1 MADQK
6 PSNRERVKEIVS
18 SIEQNIQDLFQSE
31 RYFDYLRTMS
41 RFHSY
46 SVNNTILIH
55 MQRPHAS
62 MPAAGFNKWKQFGR
76 HVKKGEKG
84 LTIIAPTP
92 LKKKIEEMR
101 LDPDTNAP
109 VLDPDGNIIMDEKTV
124 EIPLFKPVKVFTA
137 DQTEGKALPSLA
149 TDLTGNVQQY
159 EAFMEALRRTSP
171 MPIAFGPLDTDTDGL
186 CSFTRQTITIR
197 EGMSQVQTVCAT
209 VHEIG
214 HAVLHDREKDR
225 LSAAAGNTDK
235 EPPKAKDKNTME
247 VEAESVSFAVC
258 QYYGIDTSAN
268 SMGYIAGWS
277 RDKSLPELKASL
289 ETITKT
295 VSGLISTID
304 RHFAEICKE
313 RGIDLT
319 TQPEQP
325 EQAGLDTLEQF
336 AADLYDYMDQ
346 LHQTGILERP
356 FTLDPR
362 EQAVSDL
369 ISEMQT
375 GYFDGVRGPLTYLVE
390 HNSLITAQTM
400 LDRLDGLVQKQ
411 AVTVAEQ
418 SDTPEKFV
426 SDLCGYLVELQEAG
440 LIPAPNNADL
450 REKAKME
457 EALMPSMLNGSFSS
471 FRSILNDAAQHT
483 DRPATAVLRDR
494 LEKLS
499 DQWDAALV
507 CKIQPVFGAD
517 STVDRSAVQ
526 TYYERDGQL
535 RPFKAVFV
543 GTMAECQRV
552 VAGLEAGA
560 ITMRDVRQ
568 PDFEAPSL
576 PEQKYVYEL
585 KATGISGQSFIEVQ
599 ERTEQGTLLPGK
611 PLFCGTDDV
620 CAGLLEQLNNG
631 TLQRDDFFTVVAARV
646 SPYTLQ
652 DGAELD
658 ALVGPDDKVYL
669 GRRDHYDNR
678 GHYLNN
684 DNSLMHIS
692 DNDRVFNVISGVD
705 RPRTQEEL
713 QATGYFTQEEL
724 ENFAALPL
732 HAEGEPEQT
741 APDVP
746 APPEQADEA
755 LYLLDDSV
763 YLYIQASD
771 EGWDYTLYTKHDMEQ
786 LDGGQLDTPGL
797 SIPDVVEHI
806 RKMEEIGTLAVD
818 LAPMEV
824 LEELRDRSGHALE
837 AAVESVRP
845 EQGRD
850 YAGELREHF
859 AQEDAVLWDTSLD
872 EYPMP
877 DSSMTLDDLAAL
889 GYEET
894 DLLPLSRERGAELV
908 DRDMTVYMVRTGENP
923 EMVFDREDL
932 MEQPEGVMFAI
943 PREEW
948 EASQDFR
955 QAVADRMNHQE
966 EREKAFLE
974 HGGDC
979 FAIYQLRFEAE
990 TLRLHYEPLNIIL
1003 MQGFTVQRSNYDLSY
1018 TAPLSE
1024 VNSADEALARLWNVF
1039 NNDHP
1044 ADYQRPS
1051 MSVSD
1056 IIAIR
1061 LNGVLTCHYCDS
1073 YGFKQLPDFLQPE
1086 NYLKNA
1092 EMSLEDD
1099 LGMIDGIINNGPK
1112 ATVAELEQQ
1121 ARSGQSISLTDLA
1134 EAQRREQEEKK
1145 SVLAKLN
1152 AAPPQQGRKKTAP
1165 KKSAER
1171 ER

>member
-101 LDPDTNAP
+101 LDPDTKAP
-109 VLDPDGNIIMDEKTV
+109 VLDGDGNIIMDEKTV

-137 DQTEGKALPSLA
+137 DQTEGKPLPSLA
-149 TDLTGNVQQY
+149 TGLTGDVQQY

-171 MPIAFGPLDTDTDGL
+171 IPISFAALAPDTDGV
-186 CSFTRQTITIR
+186 CSFTKQTISIR

-225 LSAAAGNTDK
+225 LSAAAGNAD
-235 EPPKAKDKNTME
+235 PPKAKDKNTME

-277 RDKSLPELKASL
+277 RDKTLPELKASL

-295 VSGLISTID
+295 VSGLINTID

-319 TQPEQP
+319 AQP
-325 EQAGLDTLEQF
+325 EQAGPDTLEQF

-362 EQAVSDL
+362 EQSIADL
-369 ISEMQT
+369 VTEMQT

-390 HNSLITAQTM
+390 HNSLMTAKAM
-400 LDRLDGLVQKQ
+400 LERLDGLVQERT
-411 AVTVAEQ
+411 APAAELT
-418 SDTPEKFV
+418 DTPEKFV
-426 SDLCGYLVELQEAG
+426 SDLCGYLAELQEAR
-440 LIPAPNNADL
+440 LIPLPNNVEL
-450 REKAKME
+450 REKENMA
-457 EALMPSMLNGSFSS
+457 EALLPSMLNGSFNG

-483 DRPATAVLRDR
+483 ERPETAVLRDR

-499 DQWDAALV
+499 DQWDAALI
-507 CKIQPVFGAD
+507 CKVQPVFGVD
-517 STVDRSAVQ
+517 SAVDHSAVQ
-526 TYYERDGQL
+526 TYHRRNGQL
-535 RPFKAVFV
+535 YPFNVVFV
-543 GTMAECQRV
+543 GTVDECQRV
-552 VAGLEAGA
+552 VAGLEAGI

-568 PDFEAPSL
+568 PDFEPPSP
-576 PEQKYVYEL
+576 PEQ
-585 KATGISGQSFIEVQ
+585 S
-599 ERTEQGTLLPGK
+599 
-611 PLFCGTDDV
+611 
-620 CAGLLEQLNNG
+620 
-631 TLQRDDFFTVVAARV
+631 
-646 SPYTLQ
+646 
-652 DGAELD
+652 
-658 ALVGPDDKVYL
+658 
-669 GRRDHYDNR
+669 
-678 GHYLNN
+678 
-684 DNSLMHIS
+684 
-692 DNDRVFNVISGVD
+692 
-705 RPRTQEEL
+705 
-713 QATGYFTQEEL
+713 
-724 ENFAALPL
+724 
-732 HAEGEPEQT
+732 
-741 APDVP
+741 APAVP
-746 APPEQADEA
+746 APPEQAD
-755 LYLLDDSV
+755 
-763 YLYIQASD
+763 
-771 EGWDYTLYTKHDMEQ
+771 T
-786 LDGGQLDTPGL
+786 TP
-797 SIPDVVEHI
+797 
-806 RKMEEIGTLAVD
+806 
-818 LAPMEV
+818 
-824 LEELRDRSGHALE
+824 
-837 AAVESVRP
+837 P
-845 EQGRD
+845 E
-850 YAGELREHF
+850 
-859 AQEDAVLWDTSLD
+859 TSLD

-877 DSSMTLDDLAAL
+877 DSSMTLDGLAEL
-889 GYEET
+889 GYSGT

-908 DRDMTVYMVRTGENP
+908 DRDMTVYMVRTGEAP

-932 MEQPEGVMFAI
+932 MEQPEGVMFAV

-948 EASQDFR
+948 EDSPDFR
-955 QAVADRMNHQE
+955 QAVAGRMDWQEDR
-966 EREKAFLE
+966 ERAFLN

-979 FAIYQLRFEAE
+979 FAIYQVKLDGDDSLRDI
-990 TLRLHYEPLNIIL
+990 RYESLDWLNSI
-1003 MQGFTVQRSNYDLSY
+1003 GRKVERGNYDLAY

-1024 VNSADEALARLWNVF
+1024 VNSADEALERLWYVF

-1061 LNGVLTCHYCDS
+1061 LDGVLTCHYCDS
-1073 YGFKQLPDFLQPE
+1073 YGFKQLPDFIQPE

-1121 ARSGQSISLTDLA
+1121 ARSGQPISLTDLA
-1134 EAQRREQEEKK
+1134 EATHRERREKK

-1152 AAPPQQGRKKTAP
+1152 AAPPQKDRKKTAP

>member
-101 LDPDTNAP
+101 LDPDTKAP
-109 VLDPDGNIIMDEKTV
+109 VLDRDGNIIIDEKTV

-137 DQTEGKALPSLA
+137 DQTEGKPLPSLA
-149 TDLTGNVQQY
+149 TGLTGDVQQY

-171 MPIAFGPLDTDTDGL
+171 MPISFAPLEPNTDGV
-186 CSFTRQTITIR
+186 CSFTKQTISIR

-235 EPPKAKDKNTME
+235 DPPKAKDKNTME

-295 VSGLISTID
+295 VSGLINTID

-319 TQPEQP
+319 AQP
-325 EQAGLDTLEQF
+325 EQAGPDTLEQF

-362 EQAVSDL
+362 EQSIADL
-369 ISEMQT
+369 VTEMQT

-390 HNSLITAQTM
+390 HNSLMTAKAM
-400 LDRLDGLVQKQ
+400 LERLDGLVQERT
-411 AVTVAEQ
+411 APAAELT
-418 SDTPEKFV
+418 DTPEKFV
-426 SDLCGYLVELQEAG
+426 SDLCGYLAELQEAR
-440 LIPAPNNADL
+440 LIPLPNNAEL
-450 REKAKME
+450 REKENMA
-457 EALMPSMLNGSFSS
+457 EALLPSMLNGSFSS
-471 FRSILNDAAQHT
+471 FRDILEDAAQ
-483 DRPATAVLRDR
+483 RAELPVTADLRDR

-507 CKIQPVFGAD
+507 CKIEPIFGAG

-526 TYYERDGQL
+526 TYRKQNDQL
-535 RPFKAVFV
+535 TPYKLVFT
-543 GTMAECQRV
+543 GTAAECQRV
-552 VAGLEAGA
+552 VAGLEAG
-560 ITMRDVRQ
+560 TFTLRDMRQ
-568 PDFEAPSL
+568 PDFELPPA
-576 PEQKYVYEL
+576 PEQADPV
-585 KATGISGQSFIEVQ
+585 
-599 ERTEQGTLLPGK
+599 
-611 PLFCGTDDV
+611 
-620 CAGLLEQLNNG
+620 
-631 TLQRDDFFTVVAARV
+631 
-646 SPYTLQ
+646 
-652 DGAELD
+652 
-658 ALVGPDDKVYL
+658 
-669 GRRDHYDNR
+669 
-678 GHYLNN
+678 
-684 DNSLMHIS
+684 
-692 DNDRVFNVISGVD
+692 
-705 RPRTQEEL
+705 
-713 QATGYFTQEEL
+713 
-724 ENFAALPL
+724 
-732 HAEGEPEQT
+732 QT

-746 APPEQADEA
+746 APPEQPDEA

-763 YLYIQASD
+763 YLHIQASD
-771 EGWDYTLYTKHDMEQ
+771 GGWDYTLYTKHDMAQ
-786 LDGGQLDTPGL
+786 LDGGQLDSPGL

-806 RKMEEIGTLAVD
+806 RRTEEIGTLAVD

-824 LEELRDRSGHALE
+824 LEELR
-837 AAVESVRP
+837 
-845 EQGRD
+845 
-850 YAGELREHF
+850 EHLS
-859 AQEDAVLWDTSLD
+859 QKDAVQPDTTLD

-877 DSSMTLDDLAAL
+877 DSSMTLDGLAEL
-889 GYEET
+889 GYSGT

-908 DRDMTVYMVRTGENP
+908 DRDMTVYMVRTGEAP

-932 MEQPEGVMFAI
+932 MEQPEGVMFAV

-948 EASQDFR
+948 EDSPDFR
-955 QAVADRMNHQE
+955 QAVAGRMDWQEDR
-966 EREKAFLE
+966 ERAFLN

-979 FAIYQLRFEAE
+979 FAIYQVKLDGDDSLRDI
-990 TLRLHYEPLNIIL
+990 RYESLDWLNSI
-1003 MQGFTVQRSNYDLSY
+1003 GRKVERGNYDLAY

-1024 VNSADEALARLWNVF
+1024 VNSADEALERLWYVF

-1061 LNGVLTCHYCDS
+1061 LDGVLTCHYCDS
-1073 YGFKQLPDFLQPE
+1073 YGFKQLPDFIQPE

-1121 ARSGQSISLTDLA
+1121 ARSGQPISLTDLA
-1134 EAQRREQEEKK
+1134 EAQRREQGEKK

-1165 KKSAER
+1165 KKSAEK

>member
-101 LDPDTNAP
+101 LDPDTKAP
-109 VLDPDGNIIMDEKTV
+109 VLDRDGNIIIDEKTV

-137 DQTEGKALPSLA
+137 DQTEGKPLPSLA
-149 TDLTGNVQQY
+149 TGLTGDVQQY

-171 MPIAFGPLDTDTDGL
+171 MPISFAPLEPNTDGV
-186 CSFTRQTITIR
+186 CSFTKQTISIR

-214 HAVLHDREKDR
+214 HAVLHDREKNR

-235 EPPKAKDKNTME
+235 DPPKAKDKSTME

-313 RGIDLT
+313 RGIDLAA
-319 TQPEQP
+319 QP
-325 EQAGLDTLEQF
+325 EQAGPDTLEQF

-362 EQAVSDL
+362 EQSIADL
-369 ISEMQT
+369 AAEMQT

-390 HNSLITAQTM
+390 HNSLMTAKAM
-400 LDRLDGLVQKQ
+400 LERLDGLAQERT
-411 AVTVAEQ
+411 APAAELA
-418 SDTPEKFV
+418 DTPEKFV
-426 SDLCGYLVELQEAG
+426 SDLCGYLAELQEAH
-440 LIPAPNNADL
+440 LLPLPNNAEL
-450 REKAKME
+450 REKENMA
-457 EALMPSMLNGSFSS
+457 EALLPSMLNGSFSS
-471 FRSILNDAAQHT
+471 FRDILEDAAQ
-483 DRPATAVLRDR
+483 RAELPVTADLRDR

-507 CKIQPVFGAD
+507 CKIEPIFGAG

-526 TYYERDGQL
+526 TYRKQNDQL
-535 RPFKAVFV
+535 TPYKLVFT
-543 GTMAECQRV
+543 GTAAECQRV
-552 VAGLEAGA
+552 VAGLEAG
-560 ITMRDVRQ
+560 TFTLRDMRQ
-568 PDFEAPSL
+568 PDFELPPA
-576 PEQKYVYEL
+576 PEQADPV
-585 KATGISGQSFIEVQ
+585 
-599 ERTEQGTLLPGK
+599 
-611 PLFCGTDDV
+611 
-620 CAGLLEQLNNG
+620 
-631 TLQRDDFFTVVAARV
+631 
-646 SPYTLQ
+646 
-652 DGAELD
+652 
-658 ALVGPDDKVYL
+658 
-669 GRRDHYDNR
+669 
-678 GHYLNN
+678 
-684 DNSLMHIS
+684 
-692 DNDRVFNVISGVD
+692 
-705 RPRTQEEL
+705 
-713 QATGYFTQEEL
+713 
-724 ENFAALPL
+724 
-732 HAEGEPEQT
+732 QT

-746 APPEQADEA
+746 APPEQPDEA

-763 YLYIQASD
+763 YLHIQASD
-771 EGWDYTLYTKHDMEQ
+771 GGWDYTLYTKHDMAQ
-786 LDGGQLDTPGL
+786 LNGGQLDSPGL
-797 SIPDVVEHI
+797 SITDVVEHI
-806 RKMEEIGTLAVD
+806 RRTEEIGTLAVD

-824 LEELRDRSGHALE
+824 LEELR
-837 AAVESVRP
+837 
-845 EQGRD
+845 
-850 YAGELREHF
+850 EHF
-859 AQEDAVLWDTSLD
+859 TQEDAVQPDTTLD
-872 EYPMP
+872 DYPMP
-877 DSSMTLDDLAAL
+877 DSSMTLDGLAEL
-889 GYEET
+889 GYSGT

-908 DRDMTVYMVRTGENP
+908 DRDMTVYMVRTGEAP

-932 MEQPEGVMFAI
+932 MEQPEGVMFAV

-948 EASQDFR
+948 EASPDFR
-955 QAVADRMNHQE
+955 QAVADRMDRQE
-966 EREKAFLE
+966 DRERAFLN

-979 FAIYQLRFEAE
+979 FAIYQVKLDGDDSLRDI
-990 TLRLHYEPLNIIL
+990 RYESLDWLNSI
-1003 MQGFTVQRSNYDLSY
+1003 GRKVERGNYDLAY

-1024 VNSADEALARLWNVF
+1024 VNSADEALERLWYVF

-1061 LNGVLTCHYCDS
+1061 LDGVLTCHYCDS
-1073 YGFKQLPDFLQPE
+1073 YGFKQLPDFIQPE

-1121 ARSGQSISLTDLA
+1121 ARSGQPISLTDLA
-1134 EAQRREQEEKK
+1134 EAQRREQGEKK

-1165 KKSAER
+1165 KKSAEK

>member
-76 HVKKGEKG
+76 HVKRGEKG

-101 LDPDTNAP
+101 LDPDTKAP
-109 VLDPDGNIIMDEKTV
+109 VLDGDGNIIMDEKTV

-137 DQTEGKALPSLA
+137 DQTEGKPLPSLA
-149 TDLTGNVQQY
+149 TGLTGDVQQY

-171 MPIAFGPLDTDTDGL
+171 IPISFAALAPDTDGV
-186 CSFTRQTITIR
+186 CSFTKQTISIR

-225 LSAAAGNTDK
+225 LSAAAGNAD
-235 EPPKAKDKNTME
+235 PPKAKDKNTME

-319 TQPEQP
+319 AQP
-325 EQAGLDTLEQF
+325 EQAGPDTLEQF

-362 EQAVSDL
+362 EQSIADL
-369 ISEMQT
+369 VTEMQT

-390 HNSLITAQTM
+390 HNSLMTAKAM
-400 LDRLDGLVQKQ
+400 LERLDGLVQERT
-411 AVTVAEQ
+411 APAAELT
-418 SDTPEKFV
+418 DTPEKFV
-426 SDLCGYLVELQEAG
+426 SDLCGYLAELQEAR
-440 LIPAPNNADL
+440 LIPLPNNVEL
-450 REKAKME
+450 REKENMA
-457 EALMPSMLNGSFSS
+457 EALLPSMLNGSFNG

-483 DRPATAVLRDR
+483 ERPETAVLRDR

-499 DQWDAALV
+499 DQWDAALI
-507 CKIQPVFGAD
+507 CKVQPVFGVD
-517 STVDRSAVQ
+517 SAVDHSAVQ
-526 TYYERDGQL
+526 TYHRRNGQL
-535 RPFKAVFV
+535 YPFNVVFV
-543 GTMAECQRV
+543 GTVDECQRV
-552 VAGLEAGA
+552 VAGLEAGI

-568 PDFEAPSL
+568 PDFEPPSP
-576 PEQKYVYEL
+576 PEQ
-585 KATGISGQSFIEVQ
+585 S
-599 ERTEQGTLLPGK
+599 
-611 PLFCGTDDV
+611 
-620 CAGLLEQLNNG
+620 
-631 TLQRDDFFTVVAARV
+631 
-646 SPYTLQ
+646 
-652 DGAELD
+652 
-658 ALVGPDDKVYL
+658 
-669 GRRDHYDNR
+669 
-678 GHYLNN
+678 
-684 DNSLMHIS
+684 
-692 DNDRVFNVISGVD
+692 
-705 RPRTQEEL
+705 
-713 QATGYFTQEEL
+713 
-724 ENFAALPL
+724 
-732 HAEGEPEQT
+732 
-741 APDVP
+741 APAVP
-746 APPEQADEA
+746 APPEQAD
-755 LYLLDDSV
+755 
-763 YLYIQASD
+763 
-771 EGWDYTLYTKHDMEQ
+771 T
-786 LDGGQLDTPGL
+786 TP
-797 SIPDVVEHI
+797 
-806 RKMEEIGTLAVD
+806 
-818 LAPMEV
+818 
-824 LEELRDRSGHALE
+824 
-837 AAVESVRP
+837 P
-845 EQGRD
+845 E
-850 YAGELREHF
+850 
-859 AQEDAVLWDTSLD
+859 TSLD

-877 DSSMTLDDLAAL
+877 DSSMTLDGLAEL
-889 GYEET
+889 GYSGT

-908 DRDMTVYMVRTGENP
+908 DRDMTVYMVRTGEAP

-932 MEQPEGVMFAI
+932 MEQPEGVMFAV

-948 EASQDFR
+948 EDSPDFR
-955 QAVADRMNHQE
+955 QAVAGRMDWQEDR
-966 EREKAFLE
+966 ERAFLN

-979 FAIYQLRFEAE
+979 FAIYQVKLDGDDSLRDI
-990 TLRLHYEPLNIIL
+990 RYESLDWLNSI
-1003 MQGFTVQRSNYDLSY
+1003 GRKVERGNYDLAY

-1024 VNSADEALARLWNVF
+1024 VNSADEALERLWYVF

-1061 LNGVLTCHYCDS
+1061 LDGVLTCHYCDS
-1073 YGFKQLPDFLQPE
+1073 YGFKQLPDFIQPE

-1121 ARSGQSISLTDLA
+1121 ARSGQPISLTDLA
-1134 EAQRREQEEKK
+1134 EATHRERREKK

-1152 AAPPQQGRKKTAP
+1152 AAPPQKDRKKTAP

>member
-101 LDPDTNAP
+101 LDPDTKAP
-109 VLDPDGNIIMDEKTV
+109 VLDGDGNIIMDEKTV

-137 DQTEGKALPSLA
+137 DQTEGKPLPSLA
-149 TDLTGNVQQY
+149 TGLTGDVQQY

-171 MPIAFGPLDTDTDGL
+171 MPISFASLAPDTDGV
-186 CSFTRQTITIR
+186 CSFTKQTISIR

-225 LSAAAGNTDK
+225 LSAAAGNAD
-235 EPPKAKDKNTME
+235 PPKAKDKNTME

-319 TQPEQP
+319 AQP
-325 EQAGLDTLEQF
+325 EQAGPDTLEQF

-362 EQAVSDL
+362 EQSIADL
-369 ISEMQT
+369 VTEMQT

-390 HNSLITAQTM
+390 HNSLMTAKAM
-400 LDRLDGLVQKQ
+400 LERLDGLVQERT
-411 AVTVAEQ
+411 APAAELT
-418 SDTPEKFV
+418 DTPEKFV
-426 SDLCGYLVELQEAG
+426 SDLCGYLAELQEAR
-440 LIPAPNNADL
+440 LIPLPNNAEL
-450 REKAKME
+450 REKENMA
-457 EALMPSMLNGSFSS
+457 EALLPSMLNGSFNG

-483 DRPATAVLRDR
+483 ERPETAVLRDR

-507 CKIQPVFGAD
+507 YKIEPIFGAG

-526 TYYERDGQL
+526 TYRKQNDQL
-535 RPFKAVFV
+535 TPYKLVFT
-543 GTMAECQRV
+543 GTAAECQRV
-552 VAGLEAGA
+552 VAGLEAG
-560 ITMRDVRQ
+560 TFTLRDMRQ
-568 PDFEAPSL
+568 PDFELPPA
-576 PEQKYVYEL
+576 PEQADPV
-585 KATGISGQSFIEVQ
+585 
-599 ERTEQGTLLPGK
+599 
-611 PLFCGTDDV
+611 
-620 CAGLLEQLNNG
+620 
-631 TLQRDDFFTVVAARV
+631 
-646 SPYTLQ
+646 
-652 DGAELD
+652 
-658 ALVGPDDKVYL
+658 
-669 GRRDHYDNR
+669 
-678 GHYLNN
+678 
-684 DNSLMHIS
+684 
-692 DNDRVFNVISGVD
+692 
-705 RPRTQEEL
+705 
-713 QATGYFTQEEL
+713 
-724 ENFAALPL
+724 
-732 HAEGEPEQT
+732 QT

-763 YLYIQASD
+763 YLHTQAGD
-771 EGWDYTLYTKHDMEQ
+771 GGWDYTLYTKHDMAQ
-786 LDGGQLDTPGL
+786 LDGGQLDSPGL

-806 RKMEEIGTLAVD
+806 RRTEEIGTLAVD

-824 LEELRDRSGHALE
+824 LD
-837 AAVESVRP
+837 
-845 EQGRD
+845 
-850 YAGELREHF
+850 ELREHLS
-859 AQEDAVLWDTSLD
+859 QKDAVQPDTTLD

-877 DSSMTLDDLAAL
+877 DSSMTLDGLAEL
-889 GYEET
+889 GYSGT

-908 DRDMTVYMVRTGENP
+908 DRDMTVYMVRTGEAP

-932 MEQPEGVMFAI
+932 MEQPEGVMFAV

-948 EASQDFR
+948 EDSPDFR
-955 QAVADRMNHQE
+955 QSVAGRMDWQEDR
-966 EREKAFLE
+966 ERAFLN

-979 FAIYQLRFEAE
+979 FAIYQVKLDGDDSLRDI
-990 TLRLHYEPLNIIL
+990 RYESLDWLNSI
-1003 MQGFTVQRSNYDLSY
+1003 GRKVERGNYDLAY

-1024 VNSADEALARLWNVF
+1024 VNSADEALERLWYVF

-1061 LNGVLTCHYCDS
+1061 LDGVLTCHYCDS
-1073 YGFKQLPDFLQPE
+1073 YGFKQLPDFIQPE

-1121 ARSGQSISLTDLA
+1121 ARSGQPISLTDLA
-1134 EAQRREQEEKK
+1134 EAQRREQGEKK

-1152 AAPPQQGRKKTAP
+1152 AAPPQKDRKKTAP

>member
-6 PSNRERVKEIVS
+6 PSNRERVKEIVA

-101 LDPDTNAP
+101 LDPDTKAP
-109 VLDPDGNIIMDEKTV
+109 VRDRDGNIIMDEKTV

-137 DQTEGKALPSLA
+137 DQTEGKPLPSLA
-149 TDLTGNVQQY
+149 TGLTGDVKQY

-171 MPIAFGPLDTDTDGL
+171 MPISFAPLAPDTDGV
-186 CSFTRQTITIR
+186 CSFTKQTISIR

>member
-101 LDPDTNAP
+101 LDPDTKAP
-109 VLDPDGNIIMDEKTV
+109 VLDGDGNIIMDEKTV

-137 DQTEGKALPSLA
+137 DQTEGKPLPSLA
-149 TDLTGNVQQY
+149 TDLTGDVQQY

-171 MPIAFGPLDTDTDGL
+171 MPISFAALAPDTDGV
-186 CSFTRQTITIR
+186 CSFTKQTISIR

-225 LSAAAGNTDK
+225 LSAAAGNAD
-235 EPPKAKDKNTME
+235 PPKAKDKNTME

-295 VSGLISTID
+295 VSGLINTID

-319 TQPEQP
+319 AQP
-325 EQAGLDTLEQF
+325 EQAGPDTLEQF

-362 EQAVSDL
+362 EQSIADL
-369 ISEMQT
+369 VTEMQT

-390 HNSLITAQTM
+390 HNSLMTAKAM
-400 LDRLDGLVQKQ
+400 LERLDGLVQERT
-411 AVTVAEQ
+411 APAAELT
-418 SDTPEKFV
+418 DTPEKFV
-426 SDLCGYLVELQEAG
+426 SDLCGYLAELQEAR
-440 LIPAPNNADL
+440 LIPLPNNAEL
-450 REKAKME
+450 REKENMA
-457 EALMPSMLNGSFSS
+457 EALLPSMLNGSFNG

-483 DRPATAVLRDR
+483 ERPETAVLRDR

-507 CKIQPVFGAD
+507 YKIEPIFGAG

-526 TYYERDGQL
+526 TYRKQNDQL
-535 RPFKAVFV
+535 TPYKLVFT
-543 GTMAECQRV
+543 GTAAECQRV
-552 VAGLEAGA
+552 VAGLEAG
-560 ITMRDVRQ
+560 TFTLRDMRQ
-568 PDFEAPSL
+568 PDFELPPA
-576 PEQKYVYEL
+576 PEQADPV
-585 KATGISGQSFIEVQ
+585 
-599 ERTEQGTLLPGK
+599 
-611 PLFCGTDDV
+611 
-620 CAGLLEQLNNG
+620 
-631 TLQRDDFFTVVAARV
+631 
-646 SPYTLQ
+646 
-652 DGAELD
+652 
-658 ALVGPDDKVYL
+658 
-669 GRRDHYDNR
+669 
-678 GHYLNN
+678 
-684 DNSLMHIS
+684 
-692 DNDRVFNVISGVD
+692 
-705 RPRTQEEL
+705 
-713 QATGYFTQEEL
+713 
-724 ENFAALPL
+724 
-732 HAEGEPEQT
+732 QT

-746 APPEQADEA
+746 VPPEQAEEA

-763 YLYIQASD
+763 YLHIQAGD
-771 EGWDYTLYTKHDMEQ
+771 GGWDYTLYTKHDMAQ
-786 LDGGQLDTPGL
+786 LDSGRLDSPGL

-806 RKMEEIGTLAVD
+806 RRTEEIGTLAVD

-824 LEELRDRSGHALE
+824 LD
-837 AAVESVRP
+837 
-845 EQGRD
+845 
-850 YAGELREHF
+850 ELREHLS
-859 AQEDAVLWDTSLD
+859 QKDAVQPDTTLD

-877 DSSMTLDDLAAL
+877 DSSMTLDGLAEL
-889 GYEET
+889 GYSGT

-908 DRDMTVYMVRTGENP
+908 DRDMTVYMVRTGEAP

-932 MEQPEGVMFAI
+932 MEQPEGVMFAV

-948 EASQDFR
+948 EASPDFR
-955 QAVADRMNHQE
+955 QAVADRMDRQE
-966 EREKAFLE
+966 DRERAFLN

-979 FAIYQLRFEAE
+979 FAIYQVKLDGDDSLRDI
-990 TLRLHYEPLNIIL
+990 RYESLDWLNSI
-1003 MQGFTVQRSNYDLSY
+1003 GRKVERGNYDLAY

-1024 VNSADEALARLWNVF
+1024 VNSADEALKRLWYVF

-1061 LNGVLTCHYCDS
+1061 LDGVLTCHYCDS
-1073 YGFKQLPDFLQPE
+1073 YGFKQLPDFIQPE

-1121 ARSGQSISLTDLA
+1121 ARSGQPISLTDLA
-1134 EAQRREQEEKK
+1134 EAQRREQGEKK
-1145 SVLAKLN
+1145 SILAKLN
-1152 AAPPQQGRKKTAP
+1152 AAPPQKDRKKTAP

>member
-101 LDPDTNAP
+101 LDPDTKAP
-109 VLDPDGNIIMDEKTV
+109 VLDGDGNIIMDEKTV

-149 TDLTGNVQQY
+149 TDLTGDVQQY

-171 MPIAFGPLDTDTDGL
+171 MPISFAPLAPDTDGV
-186 CSFTRQTITIR
+186 CSFTKQAISIR

-313 RGIDLT
+313 RGIDLAA
-319 TQPEQP
+319 QP
-325 EQAGLDTLEQF
+325 EQAGPDTLGQF

-362 EQAVSDL
+362 EQSIADL
-369 ISEMQT
+369 VTEMQT

-390 HNSLITAQTM
+390 HNSLMTAKAM
-400 LDRLDGLVQKQ
+400 LERLEGLIQ
-411 AVTVAEQ
+411 ALP
-418 SDTPEKFV
+418 DTPEKFV
-426 SDLCGYLVELQEAG
+426 YDLCGYLAELQEAR
-440 LIPAPNNADL
+440 LIPLPNNAEL
-450 REKAKME
+450 REKENMA
-457 EALMPSMLNGSFSS
+457 EALLPSMLNGSFNG

-483 DRPATAVLRDR
+483 ERPETAVLRDR

-507 CKIQPVFGAD
+507 YKIEPIFGAG

-526 TYYERDGQL
+526 TYRKQNDQL
-535 RPFKAVFV
+535 TPYKLVFT
-543 GTMAECQRV
+543 GTAAECQRV
-552 VAGLEAGA
+552 VAGLEAG
-560 ITMRDVRQ
+560 TFTLRDMRQ
-568 PDFEAPSL
+568 PDFEPPSS
-576 PEQKYVYEL
+576 P
-585 KATGISGQSFIEVQ
+585 GQS
-599 ERTEQGTLLPGK
+599 
-611 PLFCGTDDV
+611 
-620 CAGLLEQLNNG
+620 
-631 TLQRDDFFTVVAARV
+631 
-646 SPYTLQ
+646 
-652 DGAELD
+652 
-658 ALVGPDDKVYL
+658 
-669 GRRDHYDNR
+669 
-678 GHYLNN
+678 
-684 DNSLMHIS
+684 
-692 DNDRVFNVISGVD
+692 
-705 RPRTQEEL
+705 
-713 QATGYFTQEEL
+713 
-724 ENFAALPL
+724 
-732 HAEGEPEQT
+732 
-741 APDVP
+741 APAVP
-746 APPEQADEA
+746 APPEQADTI
-755 LYLLDDSV
+755 L
-763 YLYIQASD
+763 
-771 EGWDYTLYTKHDMEQ
+771 
-786 LDGGQLDTPGL
+786 
-797 SIPDVVEHI
+797 
-806 RKMEEIGTLAVD
+806 
-818 LAPMEV
+818 
-824 LEELRDRSGHALE
+824 
-837 AAVESVRP
+837 P
-845 EQGRD
+845 E
-850 YAGELREHF
+850 
-859 AQEDAVLWDTSLD
+859 TSLD

-877 DSSMTLDDLAAL
+877 DSSMTLDDLAEL
-889 GYEET
+889 GYGET
-894 DLLPLSRERGAELV
+894 DLLPLSRDRGAELV
-908 DRDMTVYMVRTGENP
+908 DRDMTVYMVRTGEAP

-932 MEQPEGVMFAI
+932 MEQPEGVMFAV

-948 EASQDFR
+948 EDSPDFR
-955 QAVADRMNHQE
+955 QAVADRMDRQE
-966 EREKAFLE
+966 DRERAFLN

-979 FAIYQLRFEAE
+979 FAIYQVKLDGDDSLRDI
-990 TLRLHYEPLNIIL
+990 RYESLDWLNSI
-1003 MQGFTVQRSNYDLSY
+1003 GRKVERGNYDLAY

-1024 VNSADEALARLWNVF
+1024 VNSADEALERLWYVF

-1061 LNGVLTCHYCDS
+1061 LDGVLTCHYCDS
-1073 YGFKQLPDFLQPE
+1073 YGFKQLPDFIQPE

-1112 ATVAELEQQ
+1112 EPTVAELEAQVK
-1121 ARSGQSISLTDLA
+1121 AGQRISLMDLA
-1134 EAQRREQEEKK
+1134 GAVHREQEMKKK
-1145 SVLAKLN
+1145 SVVSQLKGK
-1152 AAPPQQGRKKTAP
+1152 PPQKRQRAKRQKSSEKGR
-1165 KKSAER
+1165 
-1171 ER
+1171 

>member
-101 LDPDTNAP
+101 LDPDTKAP
-109 VLDPDGNIIMDEKTV
+109 VLDGDGNIIMDEKTV

-137 DQTEGKALPSLA
+137 DQTEGKPLSSLA
-149 TDLTGNVQQY
+149 TGLTGDVQQY

-171 MPIAFGPLDTDTDGL
+171 MPISFASLAPDTDGV
-186 CSFTRQTITIR
+186 CSFTKQTISIR

-225 LSAAAGNTDK
+225 LSAAAGNAD
-235 EPPKAKDKNTME
+235 PPKAKDKNTME

-319 TQPEQP
+319 AQP
-325 EQAGLDTLEQF
+325 EQAGPDTLEQF

-362 EQAVSDL
+362 EQSIADL
-369 ISEMQT
+369 VTEMQT

-390 HNSLITAQTM
+390 HNSLMTAKAM
-400 LDRLDGLVQKQ
+400 LERLDGLVQERT
-411 AVTVAEQ
+411 APAAELT
-418 SDTPEKFV
+418 DTPEKFV
-426 SDLCGYLVELQEAG
+426 SDLCGYLAELQEAR
-440 LIPAPNNADL
+440 LIPLPNNAEL
-450 REKAKME
+450 REKENMA
-457 EALMPSMLNGSFSS
+457 EALLPSMLNGSFNG

-483 DRPATAVLRDR
+483 ERPETAVLRDR

-499 DQWDAALV
+499 DQWDAALI
-507 CKIQPVFGAD
+507 CKVQPVFGVD
-517 STVDRSAVQ
+517 SAVDHSAVQ
-526 TYYERDGQL
+526 TYHRRNGQL
-535 RPFKAVFV
+535 YPFNVVFV
-543 GTMAECQRV
+543 GTVDECQRV
-552 VAGLEAGA
+552 VAGLEAGI

-568 PDFEAPSL
+568 PDFEPPSP
-576 PEQKYVYEL
+576 PEQ
-585 KATGISGQSFIEVQ
+585 S
-599 ERTEQGTLLPGK
+599 
-611 PLFCGTDDV
+611 
-620 CAGLLEQLNNG
+620 
-631 TLQRDDFFTVVAARV
+631 
-646 SPYTLQ
+646 
-652 DGAELD
+652 
-658 ALVGPDDKVYL
+658 
-669 GRRDHYDNR
+669 
-678 GHYLNN
+678 
-684 DNSLMHIS
+684 
-692 DNDRVFNVISGVD
+692 
-705 RPRTQEEL
+705 
-713 QATGYFTQEEL
+713 
-724 ENFAALPL
+724 
-732 HAEGEPEQT
+732 
-741 APDVP
+741 APAVP
-746 APPEQADEA
+746 APPEQAD
-755 LYLLDDSV
+755 
-763 YLYIQASD
+763 
-771 EGWDYTLYTKHDMEQ
+771 T
-786 LDGGQLDTPGL
+786 TP
-797 SIPDVVEHI
+797 
-806 RKMEEIGTLAVD
+806 
-818 LAPMEV
+818 
-824 LEELRDRSGHALE
+824 
-837 AAVESVRP
+837 P
-845 EQGRD
+845 E
-850 YAGELREHF
+850 
-859 AQEDAVLWDTSLD
+859 TSLD

-877 DSSMTLDDLAAL
+877 DSSMTLDGLAEL
-889 GYEET
+889 GYSGT

-908 DRDMTVYMVRTGENP
+908 DRDMTVYMVRTGEAP

-932 MEQPEGVMFAI
+932 MEQPEGVMFAV

-948 EASQDFR
+948 EDSPDFR
-955 QAVADRMNHQE
+955 QAVAGRMDWQEDR
-966 EREKAFLE
+966 ERTFLN

-979 FAIYQLRFEAE
+979 FAIYQVKDDDSLREIRFEGLDWLQSIGRE
-990 TLRLHYEPLNIIL
+990 VERE
-1003 MQGFTVQRSNYDLSY
+1003 NYNLIY
-1018 TAPLSE
+1018 TAPLSGKDTPE
-1024 VNSADEALARLWNVF
+1024 VVAEQLFYRF
-1039 NNDHP
+1039 NNEHP
-1044 ADYQRPS
+1044 KDYHSPS

-1056 IIAIR
+1056 IVAIR
-1061 LNGVLTCHYCDS
+1061 RDGALSCHYCDS
-1073 YGFKQLPDFLQPE
+1073 FGFQQITGFLDANP
-1086 NYLKNA
+1086 LKNA
-1092 EMSLEDD
+1092 EMSMEDD
-1099 LGMIDGIINNGPK
+1099 YGMIDGIINNGPK
-1112 ATVAELEQQ
+1112 EPTVAQLEQQ
-1121 ARSGQSISLTDLA
+1121 ARSGQPISLMDLA
-1134 EAQRREQEEKK
+1134 AAVHREDGDKRK
-1145 SVLAKLN
+1145 SVVEQLH
-1152 AAPPQQGRKKTAP
+1152 QQPKQESKKTAP

-1171 ER
+1171 EL

>member
-62 MPAAGFNKWKQFGR
+62 MPAARFNKWKQFGR

-101 LDPDTNAP
+101 LDPDTKAP
-109 VLDPDGNIIMDEKTV
+109 VLDGDGNIIMDEKTV

-137 DQTEGKALPSLA
+137 DQTEGKPLPSLA
-149 TDLTGNVQQY
+149 TGLTGDVQQY

-171 MPIAFGPLDTDTDGL
+171 MPISFAALAPDTDGV
-186 CSFTRQTITIR
+186 CSFTKQTISIR

-235 EPPKAKDKNTME
+235 DPPKAKDKNTME

-319 TQPEQP
+319 AQP
-325 EQAGLDTLEQF
+325 EQAGPDTLEQF

-362 EQAVSDL
+362 EQSIADL
-369 ISEMQT
+369 VTEMQT

-390 HNSLITAQTM
+390 HNSLMTAKAM
-400 LDRLDGLVQKQ
+400 LERLDGLVQERT
-411 AVTVAEQ
+411 APAAELT
-418 SDTPEKFV
+418 DTPEKFV
-426 SDLCGYLVELQEAG
+426 SDLCGYLAELQEAR
-440 LIPAPNNADL
+440 LIPLPNNAEL
-450 REKAKME
+450 REKENMA
-457 EALMPSMLNGSFSS
+457 EALLPSMLNGSFNG

-483 DRPATAVLRDR
+483 ERPETAVLRDR

-499 DQWDAALV
+499 DQWDAALI
-507 CKIQPVFGAD
+507 CKVQPVFGVD
-517 STVDRSAVQ
+517 SAVDHSAVQ
-526 TYYERDGQL
+526 TYHRRNGQL
-535 RPFKAVFV
+535 YPFNVVFV
-543 GTMAECQRV
+543 GTVDECQRV
-552 VAGLEAGA
+552 VAGLEAGI

-568 PDFEAPSL
+568 PDFEPPSP
-576 PEQKYVYEL
+576 PEQ
-585 KATGISGQSFIEVQ
+585 S
-599 ERTEQGTLLPGK
+599 
-611 PLFCGTDDV
+611 
-620 CAGLLEQLNNG
+620 
-631 TLQRDDFFTVVAARV
+631 
-646 SPYTLQ
+646 
-652 DGAELD
+652 
-658 ALVGPDDKVYL
+658 
-669 GRRDHYDNR
+669 
-678 GHYLNN
+678 
-684 DNSLMHIS
+684 
-692 DNDRVFNVISGVD
+692 
-705 RPRTQEEL
+705 
-713 QATGYFTQEEL
+713 
-724 ENFAALPL
+724 
-732 HAEGEPEQT
+732 
-741 APDVP
+741 APAVP
-746 APPEQADEA
+746 APPEQADTI
-755 LYLLDDSV
+755 L
-763 YLYIQASD
+763 
-771 EGWDYTLYTKHDMEQ
+771 
-786 LDGGQLDTPGL
+786 
-797 SIPDVVEHI
+797 
-806 RKMEEIGTLAVD
+806 
-818 LAPMEV
+818 
-824 LEELRDRSGHALE
+824 
-837 AAVESVRP
+837 P
-845 EQGRD
+845 E
-850 YAGELREHF
+850 
-859 AQEDAVLWDTSLD
+859 TSLD

-877 DSSMTLDDLAAL
+877 DSSMTLDGLAEL
-889 GYEET
+889 GYSGT

-908 DRDMTVYMVRTGENP
+908 DRDMTVYMVRTGEAP

-932 MEQPEGVMFAI
+932 MEQPEGVMFAV

-948 EASQDFR
+948 EDSPDFR
-955 QAVADRMNHQE
+955 QAVAGRMDWQEDR
-966 EREKAFLE
+966 ERAFLN

-979 FAIYQLRFEAE
+979 FAIYQVKLDGDDSLRDI
-990 TLRLHYEPLNIIL
+990 RYESLDWLNSI
-1003 MQGFTVQRSNYDLSY
+1003 GRKVERGNYDLAY

-1024 VNSADEALARLWNVF
+1024 VNSADEALERLWYVF

-1061 LNGVLTCHYCDS
+1061 LDGVLTCHYCDS
-1073 YGFKQLPDFLQPE
+1073 YGFKQLPDFIQPE

-1121 ARSGQSISLTDLA
+1121 ARSGQPISLTDLA
-1134 EAQRREQEEKK
+1134 EAQRQEQGEKK

-1152 AAPPQQGRKKTAP
+1152 AAPPQQDRKKTAP
-1165 KKSAER
+1165 KKSAEK

>member
-6 PSNRERVKEIVS
+6 PSNRERVREIVA

-101 LDPDTNAP
+101 LDPDTKAP
-109 VLDPDGNIIMDEKTV
+109 VLDGDGNIIMDEKTV

-137 DQTEGKALPSLA
+137 DQTEGKPLPSLA
-149 TDLTGNVQQY
+149 TGLTGDVQQY

-171 MPIAFGPLDTDTDGL
+171 MPISFAALAPDTDGV
-186 CSFTRQTITIR
+186 CSFTKQTISIR

-225 LSAAAGNTDK
+225 LSAAAGNAD
-235 EPPKAKDKNTME
+235 PPKAKDKNTME

-319 TQPEQP
+319 AQP
-325 EQAGLDTLEQF
+325 EQAGPDTLEQF

-362 EQAVSDL
+362 EQSIADL
-369 ISEMQT
+369 VTEMQT

-390 HNSLITAQTM
+390 HNSLMTAKAM
-400 LDRLDGLVQKQ
+400 LERLDGLVQERT
-411 AVTVAEQ
+411 APAAELT
-418 SDTPEKFV
+418 DTPEKFV
-426 SDLCGYLVELQEAG
+426 SDLCGYLAELQEAR
-440 LIPAPNNADL
+440 LIPLPNNAEL
-450 REKAKME
+450 REKENMA
-457 EALMPSMLNGSFSS
+457 EALLPSMLNGSFNG

-483 DRPATAVLRDR
+483 ERPETAVLRDR

-499 DQWDAALV
+499 DQWDAALI
-507 CKIQPVFGAD
+507 CKVQPVFGVD
-517 STVDRSAVQ
+517 SAVDHSAVQ
-526 TYYERDGQL
+526 TYHRRNGQL
-535 RPFKAVFV
+535 YPFNVVFV
-543 GTMAECQRV
+543 GTVDECQRV
-552 VAGLEAGA
+552 VAGLEAG
-560 ITMRDVRQ
+560 TFTLRDMRQ
-568 PDFEAPSL
+568 PDFEPPSP
-576 PEQKYVYEL
+576 PEQ
-585 KATGISGQSFIEVQ
+585 S
-599 ERTEQGTLLPGK
+599 
-611 PLFCGTDDV
+611 
-620 CAGLLEQLNNG
+620 
-631 TLQRDDFFTVVAARV
+631 
-646 SPYTLQ
+646 
-652 DGAELD
+652 
-658 ALVGPDDKVYL
+658 
-669 GRRDHYDNR
+669 
-678 GHYLNN
+678 
-684 DNSLMHIS
+684 
-692 DNDRVFNVISGVD
+692 
-705 RPRTQEEL
+705 
-713 QATGYFTQEEL
+713 
-724 ENFAALPL
+724 
-732 HAEGEPEQT
+732 
-741 APDVP
+741 APAVP
-746 APPEQADEA
+746 APPEQAD
-755 LYLLDDSV
+755 
-763 YLYIQASD
+763 
-771 EGWDYTLYTKHDMEQ
+771 T
-786 LDGGQLDTPGL
+786 TP
-797 SIPDVVEHI
+797 
-806 RKMEEIGTLAVD
+806 
-818 LAPMEV
+818 
-824 LEELRDRSGHALE
+824 
-837 AAVESVRP
+837 P
-845 EQGRD
+845 E
-850 YAGELREHF
+850 
-859 AQEDAVLWDTSLD
+859 TSLD

-877 DSSMTLDDLAAL
+877 DSSMTLDGLAEL
-889 GYEET
+889 GYSGT

-908 DRDMTVYMVRTGENP
+908 DRDMTVYMVRTGEAP

-932 MEQPEGVMFAI
+932 MEQPEGVMFAV

-948 EASQDFR
+948 EDSPDFR
-955 QAVADRMNHQE
+955 QAVAGRMDWQEDR
-966 EREKAFLE
+966 ERAFLN

-979 FAIYQLRFEAE
+979 FAIYQVKLDGDDSLRDI
-990 TLRLHYEPLNIIL
+990 RYESLDWLNSI
-1003 MQGFTVQRSNYDLSY
+1003 GRKVERGNYDLAY

-1024 VNSADEALARLWNVF
+1024 VNSADEALERLWYVF

-1061 LNGVLTCHYCDS
+1061 LDGVLTCHYCDS
-1073 YGFKQLPDFLQPE
+1073 YGFKQLPDFIQPE

-1121 ARSGQSISLTDLA
+1121 ARSGQPISLTDLA
-1134 EAQRREQEEKK
+1134 EATHRERREKK

-1165 KKSAER
+1165 KKSAEK

>member
-101 LDPDTNAP
+101 LDPDTKAP
-109 VLDPDGNIIMDEKTV
+109 VLDGDGNIIMDEKTV

-137 DQTEGKALPSLA
+137 DQTEGKPLPSLA
-149 TDLTGNVQQY
+149 TGLTGDVQQY

-171 MPIAFGPLDTDTDGL
+171 IPISFAALAPDTDGV
-186 CSFTRQTITIR
+186 CSFTKQTISIR

-225 LSAAAGNTDK
+225 LSAAAGNAD
-235 EPPKAKDKNTME
+235 PPKAKDKNTME

-319 TQPEQP
+319 AQP
-325 EQAGLDTLEQF
+325 EQAGPDTLEQF

-362 EQAVSDL
+362 EQSIADL
-369 ISEMQT
+369 VTEMQT

-390 HNSLITAQTM
+390 HNSLMTAKAM
-400 LDRLDGLVQKQ
+400 LERLDGLVQERT
-411 AVTVAEQ
+411 APAAELT
-418 SDTPEKFV
+418 DTPEKFV
-426 SDLCGYLVELQEAG
+426 SDLCGYLAELQEAR
-440 LIPAPNNADL
+440 LIPLPNNAEL
-450 REKAKME
+450 REKENMA
-457 EALMPSMLNGSFSS
+457 EALLPSMLNGSFNG

-483 DRPATAVLRDR
+483 ERPETAVLRDR

-499 DQWDAALV
+499 DQWDAALI
-507 CKIQPVFGAD
+507 CKVQPVFGVD
-517 STVDRSAVQ
+517 SAVDHSAVQ
-526 TYYERDGQL
+526 TYHRRNGQL
-535 RPFKAVFV
+535 YPFNVVFV
-543 GTMAECQRV
+543 GTVDECQRV
-552 VAGLEAGA
+552 VAGLEAGI

-568 PDFEAPSL
+568 PDFEPPSP
-576 PEQKYVYEL
+576 PEQ
-585 KATGISGQSFIEVQ
+585 S
-599 ERTEQGTLLPGK
+599 
-611 PLFCGTDDV
+611 
-620 CAGLLEQLNNG
+620 
-631 TLQRDDFFTVVAARV
+631 
-646 SPYTLQ
+646 
-652 DGAELD
+652 
-658 ALVGPDDKVYL
+658 
-669 GRRDHYDNR
+669 
-678 GHYLNN
+678 
-684 DNSLMHIS
+684 
-692 DNDRVFNVISGVD
+692 
-705 RPRTQEEL
+705 
-713 QATGYFTQEEL
+713 
-724 ENFAALPL
+724 
-732 HAEGEPEQT
+732 
-741 APDVP
+741 APAVP
-746 APPEQADEA
+746 APPEQAD
-755 LYLLDDSV
+755 
-763 YLYIQASD
+763 
-771 EGWDYTLYTKHDMEQ
+771 T
-786 LDGGQLDTPGL
+786 TP
-797 SIPDVVEHI
+797 
-806 RKMEEIGTLAVD
+806 
-818 LAPMEV
+818 
-824 LEELRDRSGHALE
+824 
-837 AAVESVRP
+837 P
-845 EQGRD
+845 E
-850 YAGELREHF
+850 
-859 AQEDAVLWDTSLD
+859 TSLD

-877 DSSMTLDDLAAL
+877 DSSMTLDGLAEL
-889 GYEET
+889 GYSGT

-908 DRDMTVYMVRTGENP
+908 DRDMTVYMVRTGEAP

-932 MEQPEGVMFAI
+932 MEQPEGVMFAV

-948 EASQDFR
+948 EDSPDFR
-955 QAVADRMNHQE
+955 QAVAGRMDWQEDR
-966 EREKAFLE
+966 ERAFLN

-979 FAIYQLRFEAE
+979 FAIDQVKLDGDDSLRDI
-990 TLRLHYEPLNIIL
+990 RYESLDWLNSI
-1003 MQGFTVQRSNYDLSY
+1003 GRKVERGNYDLAY

-1024 VNSADEALARLWNVF
+1024 VNSADEALERLWYVF

-1061 LNGVLTCHYCDS
+1061 LDGVLTCHYCDS
-1073 YGFKQLPDFLQPE
+1073 YGFKQLPDFIQPE

-1121 ARSGQSISLTDLA
+1121 ARSGQPISLTDLA
-1134 EAQRREQEEKK
+1134 EATHRERREKK

-1165 KKSAER
+1165 KKSAEK

>member
-101 LDPDTNAP
+101 LDPDTKAP
-109 VLDPDGNIIMDEKTV
+109 VLDRDGNIIIDEKTV

-137 DQTEGKALPSLA
+137 DQTEGKPLPSLA
-149 TDLTGNVQQY
+149 TGLTGDVQQY

-171 MPIAFGPLDTDTDGL
+171 MPISFAPLEPNTDGV
-186 CSFTRQTITIR
+186 CSFTKQTISIR

-214 HAVLHDREKDR
+214 HAVLHDREKNR

-235 EPPKAKDKNTME
+235 DPPKAKDKSTME

-295 VSGLISTID
+295 VSGLINTID

-319 TQPEQP
+319 AQP
-325 EQAGLDTLEQF
+325 EQAGPDTLEQF

-362 EQAVSDL
+362 EQSIADL
-369 ISEMQT
+369 AAEMQT

-390 HNSLITAQTM
+390 HNSLMTAKAM
-400 LDRLDGLVQKQ
+400 LERLDGLVQERT
-411 AVTVAEQ
+411 APAAELT
-418 SDTPEKFV
+418 DTPEKFV
-426 SDLCGYLVELQEAG
+426 SDLCGYLAELQEAH
-440 LIPAPNNADL
+440 LLPLPNNAEL
-450 REKAKME
+450 REKENMA
-457 EALMPSMLNGSFSS
+457 EALLPSLLNGSFNG
-471 FRSILNDAAQHT
+471 FRSILSDAAQHT
-483 DRPATAVLRDR
+483 ERPETAVLRDR

-499 DQWDAALV
+499 DQWDAALI
-507 CKIQPVFGAD
+507 CKVQPVFGVD
-517 STVDRSAVQ
+517 SAVDRSAVQ
-526 TYYERDGQL
+526 TYHRRNGQL
-535 RPFKAVFV
+535 YPFNVVFV
-543 GTMAECQRV
+543 GTVDECQRV
-552 VAGLEAGA
+552 VAGLEAG
-560 ITMRDVRQ
+560 TFTLRDMRQ
-568 PDFEAPSL
+568 PDFELPSP
-576 PEQKYVYEL
+576 PEQ
-585 KATGISGQSFIEVQ
+585 S
-599 ERTEQGTLLPGK
+599 
-611 PLFCGTDDV
+611 
-620 CAGLLEQLNNG
+620 
-631 TLQRDDFFTVVAARV
+631 
-646 SPYTLQ
+646 
-652 DGAELD
+652 
-658 ALVGPDDKVYL
+658 
-669 GRRDHYDNR
+669 
-678 GHYLNN
+678 
-684 DNSLMHIS
+684 
-692 DNDRVFNVISGVD
+692 
-705 RPRTQEEL
+705 
-713 QATGYFTQEEL
+713 
-724 ENFAALPL
+724 
-732 HAEGEPEQT
+732 
-741 APDVP
+741 APAVP
-746 APPEQADEA
+746 APPEQAD
-755 LYLLDDSV
+755 
-763 YLYIQASD
+763 
-771 EGWDYTLYTKHDMEQ
+771 T
-786 LDGGQLDTPGL
+786 TP
-797 SIPDVVEHI
+797 
-806 RKMEEIGTLAVD
+806 
-818 LAPMEV
+818 
-824 LEELRDRSGHALE
+824 
-837 AAVESVRP
+837 P
-845 EQGRD
+845 E
-850 YAGELREHF
+850 
-859 AQEDAVLWDTSLD
+859 TSLD

-877 DSSMTLDDLAAL
+877 DSSMTLDDLAEL
-889 GYEET
+889 GYSGT
-894 DLLPLSRERGAELV
+894 DLLPLSKERGAELV
-908 DRDMTVYMVRTGENP
+908 DRDMTVYMVRTGEAP

-932 MEQPEGVMFAI
+932 MEQPEGVMFAV

-948 EASQDFR
+948 EDSPDFR
-955 QAVADRMNHQE
+955 QAVADRMDRQE
-966 EREKAFLE
+966 DRERAFLN

-979 FAIYQLRFEAE
+979 FAIYQVKLDGDDSLRDI
-990 TLRLHYEPLNIIL
+990 RYESLDWLNSI
-1003 MQGFTVQRSNYDLSY
+1003 GRKVERGNYDLAY

-1024 VNSADEALARLWNVF
+1024 VNSVDEALERLWYVF

-1061 LNGVLTCHYCDS
+1061 LDGVLTCHYCDS
-1073 YGFKQLPDFLQPE
+1073 YGFKQLPDFIQPE

-1121 ARSGQSISLTDLA
+1121 ARSGQPISLTDLA
-1134 EAQRREQEEKK
+1134 EAQRQEQGEKK

-1152 AAPPQQGRKKTAP
+1152 AAPPQQDRKKTAP

>member
-101 LDPDTNAP
+101 LDPDTKAP
-109 VLDPDGNIIMDEKTV
+109 VLDGDGNIIMDEKTV

-137 DQTEGKALPSLA
+137 DQTEGKPLPSLA
-149 TDLTGNVQQY
+149 TGLTGDVQQY

-171 MPIAFGPLDTDTDGL
+171 MPISFAALAPDTDGV
-186 CSFTRQTITIR
+186 CSFTKQTISIR

-225 LSAAAGNTDK
+225 LSAAAGNVD
-235 EPPKAKDKNTME
+235 PPKAKDKNTME

-304 RHFAEICKE
+304 RHFSEICKE

-319 TQPEQP
+319 AQP
-325 EQAGLDTLEQF
+325 EQAGPDTLEQF

-346 LHQTGILERP
+346 LHQTGILEHP

-362 EQAVSDL
+362 EQSIADLVSV
-369 ISEMQT
+369 MQT

-390 HNSLITAQTM
+390 HNSLMTAKAM
-400 LDRLDGLVQKQ
+400 LERLDGLVQERT
-411 AVTVAEQ
+411 APAAELA
-418 SDTPEKFV
+418 DTPEKFV
-426 SDLCGYLVELQEAG
+426 SDLCGYLAELQEAR
-440 LIPAPNNADL
+440 LIPLPNNAEL
-450 REKAKME
+450 REKENMA
-457 EALMPSMLNGSFSS
+457 EALLPSMLNGSFNG

-483 DRPATAVLRDR
+483 ERPETAVLRDR

-499 DQWDAALV
+499 DQWDAALI
-507 CKIQPVFGAD
+507 CKVQPVFGVD
-517 STVDRSAVQ
+517 SAVDRSAVQ
-526 TYYERDGQL
+526 TYHRWNGQL
-535 RPFKAVFV
+535 YPFNVVFV
-543 GTMAECQRV
+543 GTVDECQRV
-552 VAGLEAGA
+552 VAGLEAGI

-568 PDFEAPSL
+568 PDFEPPSP
-576 PEQKYVYEL
+576 PEQ
-585 KATGISGQSFIEVQ
+585 S
-599 ERTEQGTLLPGK
+599 
-611 PLFCGTDDV
+611 
-620 CAGLLEQLNNG
+620 
-631 TLQRDDFFTVVAARV
+631 
-646 SPYTLQ
+646 
-652 DGAELD
+652 
-658 ALVGPDDKVYL
+658 
-669 GRRDHYDNR
+669 
-678 GHYLNN
+678 
-684 DNSLMHIS
+684 
-692 DNDRVFNVISGVD
+692 
-705 RPRTQEEL
+705 
-713 QATGYFTQEEL
+713 
-724 ENFAALPL
+724 
-732 HAEGEPEQT
+732 
-741 APDVP
+741 APAVP
-746 APPEQADEA
+746 APPEQAD
-755 LYLLDDSV
+755 
-763 YLYIQASD
+763 
-771 EGWDYTLYTKHDMEQ
+771 T
-786 LDGGQLDTPGL
+786 TP
-797 SIPDVVEHI
+797 
-806 RKMEEIGTLAVD
+806 
-818 LAPMEV
+818 
-824 LEELRDRSGHALE
+824 
-837 AAVESVRP
+837 P
-845 EQGRD
+845 E
-850 YAGELREHF
+850 
-859 AQEDAVLWDTSLD
+859 TSLD

-877 DSSMTLDDLAAL
+877 DSSMTLDGLAEL
-889 GYEET
+889 GYSGT

-908 DRDMTVYMVRTGENP
+908 DRDMTVYMVRTGEAP

-932 MEQPEGVMFAI
+932 MEQPEGVMFAV

-948 EASQDFR
+948 EDSPDFR
-955 QAVADRMNHQE
+955 QAVADRMDRQE
-966 EREKAFLE
+966 DRERAFLN
-974 HGGDC
+974 HGGNC
-979 FAIYQLRFEAE
+979 FAIYQVKLDGDDSLRDI
-990 TLRLHYEPLNIIL
+990 RYESLDWLNSI
-1003 MQGFTVQRSNYDLSY
+1003 GRKVARGNYDLAY

-1024 VNSADEALARLWNVF
+1024 VNSADEALERLWYVF

-1044 ADYQRPS
+1044 VDYQRPS

-1061 LNGVLTCHYCDS
+1061 LDGVLTCHYCDS
-1073 YGFKQLPDFLQPE
+1073 YGFKQLPDFIQPE

-1121 ARSGQSISLTDLA
+1121 ARSGQPISLTDLA
-1134 EAQRREQEEKK
+1134 EAQRQEQGEKK

-1152 AAPPQQGRKKTAP
+1152 AAPPQQDRKKTAP

>member
-6 PSNRERVKEIVS
+6 PSNRERVKEIVA

-76 HVKKGEKG
+76 HVKRGEKG

-101 LDPDTNAP
+101 LDPDTKAP
-109 VLDPDGNIIMDEKTV
+109 VLDRDGNIIMDEKTV

-149 TDLTGNVQQY
+149 TDLTGDVQQY

-171 MPIAFGPLDTDTDGL
+171 MPISFAPLAPDTDGV
-186 CSFTRQTITIR
+186 CSFIKQPISIR

-319 TQPEQP
+319 AQPEQP
-325 EQAGLDTLEQF
+325 EQAGPDTLEQF

-356 FTLDPR
+356 FTLDLR

-369 ISEMQT
+369 VSEMQT
-375 GYFDGVRGPLTYLVE
+375 GYFDGVRGPLAYLVE

-457 EALMPSMLNGSFSS
+457 EALMPSMLNGSFSG
-471 FRSILNDAAQHT
+471 FRSILDDTAQHT
-483 DRPATAVLRDR
+483 DRPATAVLQDR

-517 STVDRSAVQ
+517 STIDRSAVQ

-535 RPFKAVFV
+535 VPFKAVFV

-552 VAGLEAGA
+552 VAGLEAGT
-560 ITMRDVRQ
+560 ITMQDVRQ
-568 PDFEAPSL
+568 PDFEPPSL

-585 KATGISGQSFIEVQ
+585 KATGIAGQSFIEVQ

-620 CAGLLEQLNNG
+620 CAGLLDQLNSG
-631 TLQRDDFFTVVAARV
+631 TLQRDDFFTVVAARI

-684 DNSLMHIS
+684 DHSLMHIS

-724 ENFAALPL
+724 ENFSALPL
-732 HAEGEPEQT
+732 HTEGEPEQT

-763 YLYIQASD
+763 YLHIQASD
-771 EGWDYTLYTKHDMEQ
+771 EGWNYTLYTKHDMAQ
-786 LDGGQLDTPGL
+786 LDGGQLDAPDL
-797 SIPDVVEHI
+797 SITDAVEHI

-818 LAPMEV
+818 LAPMEI
-824 LEELRDRSGHALE
+824 LDELRDRSDHALE
-837 AAVESVRP
+837 AAVESIQP

-859 AQEDAVLWDTSLD
+859 AQEDAALWDTSLD

-894 DLLPLSRERGAELV
+894 DLLPLSRDRGAELV
-908 DRDMTVYMVRTGENP
+908 DRDMTVYMVRTGEDP

-948 EASQDFR
+948 ESSQDFR

-966 EREKAFLE
+966 ERERDFLE

-990 TLRLHYEPLNIIL
+990 TLRLRYEPLNIIL
-1003 MQGFTVQRSNYDLSY
+1003 MQGFTVQRSNYDLTY

-1073 YGFKQLPDFLQPE
+1073 YGFKQLPDFIQPE

-1099 LGMIDGIINNGPK
+1099 LEMIDGIINNGSK
-1112 ATVAELEQQ
+1112 ATAAELEQQ
-1121 ARSGQSISLTDLA
+1121 ARSGQPISLTDLA
-1134 EAQRREQEEKK
+1134 EVQRREQREKK